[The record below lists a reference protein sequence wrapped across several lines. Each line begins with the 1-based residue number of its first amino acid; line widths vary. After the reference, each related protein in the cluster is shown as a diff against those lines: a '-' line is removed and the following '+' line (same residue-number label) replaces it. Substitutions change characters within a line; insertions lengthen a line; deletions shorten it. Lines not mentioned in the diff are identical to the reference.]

1 MRRYLR
7 IFSVILLAALLL
19 TGCTDLLFTT
29 EEYRRCEAFAKKDRN
44 GMKKEAVIARL
55 SYPDHFRDRDGAYQT
70 TVRINRDARNG
81 MILGEYPS
89 TWVYECWK
97 RPDPADPYRLII
109 TFDSHGKVSN
119 ISWSYVPGG

>member
-1 MRRYLR
+1 
-7 IFSVILLAALLL
+7 
-19 TGCTDLLFTT
+19 
-29 EEYRRCEAFAKKDRN
+29 
-44 GMKKEAVIARL
+44 MKKEAVIDRL
-55 SYPDHFRDRDGAYQT
+55 RYPDHFRDRDGVYQT
-70 TVRINRDARNG
+70 TVRINRDARDG
-81 MILGEYPS
+81 MILGEYSS